1 MTDEAFGEGRIECVP
16 SIFPGIEIIIDEEG
30 KHKGLPVNAIAT
42 GLLHPSIADVLVGD
56 AVLAAVKKDS
66 LDGMSEFAKEFIVK
80 QICEAINECHENK
93 SIFDDDSRRADF
105 CETAKI
111 RASMNEENKDST
123 IRETLGFEVTEE

>member
-1 MTDEAFGEGRIECVP
+1 MKYIIVIKTSEEVEVKSYEKNQKITLNEWQSLFGGGNVECVP
-16 SIFPGIEIIIDEEG
+16 SIFSGIEIIIDEEG

-80 QICEAINECHENK
+80 QIFEAVAEAEK
-93 SIFDDDSRRADF
+93 AVDA
-105 CETAKI
+105 E
-111 RASMNEENKDST
+111 
-123 IRETLGFEVTEE
+123 

>member
-1 MTDEAFGEGRIECVP
+1 MKYIIVIKTSDEIEVKKYEKNQKITLNEWQSLFGGGNVECVP
-16 SIFPGIEIIIDEEG
+16 SIFSGIEIIIDEEG

-80 QICEAINECHENK
+80 QINDAVTEAK
-93 SIFDDDSRRADF
+93 A
-105 CETAKI
+105 
-111 RASMNEENKDST
+111 
-123 IRETLGFEVTEE
+123 EVTEE